1 MARTRRHVP
10 GLTPEVYH
18 LAGNEKLNEAAS
30 RSGNRRPG
38 RRAGRVPE
46 PERPQAPQDR
56 RARLKPGQEA

>member
-30 RSGNRRPG
+30 RSGNRRLG
-38 RRAGRVPE
+38 VRA
-46 PERPQAPQDR
+46 A
-56 RARLKPGQEA
+56 

>member
-30 RSGNRRPG
+30 RSWNRRLG
-38 RRAGRVPE
+38 VRAAS
-46 PERPQAPQDR
+46 RPRPR
-56 RARLKPGQEA
+56 T